1 MTTTILARDV
11 TREIGDLAAGQRV
24 AVSGG
29 VAALC
34 EHSDEARRERIMIA
48 LVKKIL
54 LDPTLE
60 RHSLPETT
68 GVRLVRGGG
77 RSFFV
82 LDVMELPDGKR
93 PLAIVTLAEIELA
106 GGFDLKLDVRERV
119 RPAIVN

>member
-1 MTTTILARDV
+1 VKTTLLARDV
-11 TREIGDLAAGQRV
+11 TKEIGDLAAGQRV
-24 AVSGG
+24 GISAG

-34 EHSDEARRERIMIA
+34 EHADEARRERAMIA

-77 RSFFV
+77 RSFFL
-82 LDVMELPDGKR
+82 LDGMELPDGKR
-93 PLAIVTLAEIELA
+93 PLAIVTLSEIELA
-106 GGFDLKLDVRERV
+106 GGFDIALDVRERV